1 MPDIDDIHDAIVT
14 IARLK
19 VAVCRRQTRYV
30 DQYNGLQSIIGGI
43 SRRYGFSPDS
53 VTQAITGQVHSG
65 DRSILVAGWVYRER
79 IKLANSRRR
88 LKLTTVPKEWLILYS
103 MDQLGSWTN
112 RLNRE
117 DVSQQRIGN
126 RILNVELS
134 RFREGFQGS
143 RQLPLTEG

>member
-19 VAVCRRQTRYV
+19 VAVCRRQTR
-30 DQYNGLQSIIGGI
+30 
-43 SRRYGFSPDS
+43 
-53 VTQAITGQVHSG
+53 
-65 DRSILVAGWVYRER
+65 
-79 IKLANSRRR
+79 
-88 LKLTTVPKEWLILYS
+88 

-126 RILNVELS
+126 RTLNVELCKI
-134 RFREGFQGS
+134 
-143 RQLPLTEG
+143 